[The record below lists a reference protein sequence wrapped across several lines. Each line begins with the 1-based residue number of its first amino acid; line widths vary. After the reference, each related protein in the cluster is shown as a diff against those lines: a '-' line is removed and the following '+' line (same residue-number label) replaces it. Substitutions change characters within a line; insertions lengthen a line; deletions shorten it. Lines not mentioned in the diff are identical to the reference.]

1 MSERANERTLRSTR
15 VSVGAL
21 LLTLALTTLAR
32 AEDAPGQQRPPR
44 PEPGTTGQSACIKQ
58 ETGWLRDGRRIFMAI
73 ALTNRCEARIT
84 CRVFAY
90 VTSAKGAAQGHGRL
104 ALAPASK
111 GKAATKQWKLRV
123 KMAGGSAQT
132 TRECKAG

>member
-1 MSERANERTLRSTR
+1 MSERANERALRSTR
-15 VSVGAL
+15 VLAGAL
-21 LLTLALTTLAR
+21 LLGLSLATLAR
-32 AEDAPGQQRPPR
+32 AEDAPGQERPPQ
-44 PEPGTTGQSACIKQ
+44 PEPGTTAQSACIKQ
-58 ETGWLRDGRRIFMAI
+58 ETGWLRDGRNIFMAI

-123 KMAGGSAQT
+123 PMSGGSAQT

>member
-1 MSERANERTLRSTR
+1 MSERASTR
-15 VSVGAL
+15 VLAGAL
-21 LLTLALTTLAR
+21 LLSLSLATLAR
-32 AEDAPGQQRPPR
+32 AEDAPGQERPPQ

-58 ETGWLRDGRRIFMAI
+58 ETGWLRDGRRTFMAI
-73 ALTNRCEARIT
+73 ELSNRCDARIT

-90 VTSAKGAAQGHGRL
+90 ITSAKGAAQGRGRL
-104 ALAPASK
+104 VLAPASK

-123 KMAGGSAQT
+123 PMAGGSAQT